1 MARSTSPAARTAK
14 TMAKATTKAA
24 AKTSVKL
31 TGQSTSSR
39 KATKAA
45 KKSSETTTLY
55 RFLVGL
61 DDASFCHRVSE
72 ALSKGWQ
79 LHGPSSLVF
88 DATTGKV
95 MCGQPVIKTIR
106 GTYSPDMKLS
116 EQ

>member
-1 MARSTSPAARTAK
+1 MPSTAK
-14 TMAKATTKAA
+14 PASPTARRGASIAKETQKPAVKASA
-24 AKTSVKL
+24 AIKSKASVK
-31 TGQSTSSR
+31 SP
-39 KATKAA
+39 K
-45 KKSSETTTLY
+45 TTTLY

-61 DDASFCHRVSE
+61 DDASFCHRVSD

-79 LHGPSSLVF
+79 LHGSSSLVF

-106 GTYSPDMKLS
+106 GPYSPAMKLS